1 MIIVVDNHYNQDELR
16 MGKHNDNKQLTKQVV
31 GLFGDTL
38 FALII
43 GVVGLF
49 IFGAVVAIIWDLVNK
64 VL

>member
-1 MIIVVDNHYNQDELR
+1 
-16 MGKHNDNKQLTKQVV
+16 MGLDNDNRQLGRQVA

-38 FALII
+38 FALIV

-64 VL
+64 IL

>member
-1 MIIVVDNHYNQDELR
+1 
-16 MGKHNDNKQLTKQVV
+16 MGDDNKQLGRQVA

-49 IFGAVVAIIWDLVNK
+49 IFGTVVSIIWDLVNK